1 MRYLLNTP
9 PADETD
15 EKQAMP
21 GSNFENQLDEL
32 KVRVAPLE
40 RLVTAFADSLS
51 PPIFYH
57 SGQEHYGYRYGKPG
71 VRHFC
76 LLKSVRAVSALNAM
90 VALARGGFAQ
100 EIGVLVR
107 TLVECTTHIEFVIDA
122 LDENDV
128 LAPYVDKYVQD
139 FFADFARNSSADFK
153 RAQVRQSVVHQR
165 LGATLDDIAQQAGDA
180 GQRAPAER
188 MYSNVYLT
196 YSNYVH
202 AKYPE
207 IMDLYG
213 GTPGRFHLDGMR
225 GTPKDEENLQIID
238 TFIDTVAIALKL
250 MVSSLRLHSILEA
263 EPALGIWFRSS

>member
-1 MRYLLNTP
+1 MQR
-9 PADETD
+9 DEFLI
-15 EKQAMP
+15 E
-21 GSNFENQLDEL
+21 LDR
-32 KVRVAPLE
+32 VRVKIGPLE
-40 RLVTAFADSLS
+40 RLVAACSASLV

-57 SGQEHYGYRYGKPG
+57 SGREHYGYRYGKPG

-76 LLKSVRAVSALNAM
+76 LLKAVRAVSALNAM
-90 VALARGGFAQ
+90 IALARGGFAQ

-107 TLVECTTHIEFVIDA
+107 TMVECTTHIDFVLDA
-122 LDENDV
+122 LDENEV
-128 LAPYVDKYVQD
+128 LAPDVDKYVRE

-153 RAQVRQSVVHQR
+153 RAQVRQGVVHQR
-165 LGATLDDIAQQAGDA
+165 LGAKLDDMSRQEGDA

-213 GTPGRFHLDGMR
+213 GVPGRFHLDGMQ
-225 GTPKDEENLQIID
+225 GTKDEENLQIVD
-238 TFIDTVAIALKL
+238 AFIDTAAITLKL
-250 MVSSLRLHSILEA
+250 MVTRLRLHSILKA
-263 EPALGIWFRSS
+263 DPALGIWFRSS

>member
-1 MRYLLNTP
+1 MNN
-9 PADETD
+9 DEFLV
-15 EKQAMP
+15 K
-21 GSNFENQLDEL
+21 LDR
-32 KVRVAPLE
+32 VRARIEPLE
-40 RLVTAFADSLS
+40 RLVAACAASLS

-76 LLKSVRAVSALNAM
+76 LLKAVRTVSAINAM
-90 VALARGGFAQ
+90 IALARGGFAQ
-100 EIGVLVR
+100 EISVLVR
-107 TLVECTTHIEFVIDA
+107 TMVECTTHIEFVLDA

-128 LAPYVDKYVQD
+128 LAPDINKYVQD

-153 RAQVRQSVVHQR
+153 RAQVRQGVVHQR
-165 LGATLDDIAQQAGDA
+165 LGATLDNISHRAGDA
-180 GQRAPAER
+180 GQRPPAER
-188 MYSNVYLT
+188 MYTNVYLT

-213 GTPGRFHLDGMR
+213 GVPGRFHLCGMR

-238 TFIDTVAIALKL
+238 TFIDTAAIALKL
-250 MVSSLRLHSILEA
+250 MVSRLRLHPILEA
-263 EPALGIWFRSS
+263 DPGLSIWFRST